1 MEIYSIGFTKKS
13 AGEFFG
19 ALKAAGIERLLDVR
33 LNNTSQLAGFA
44 KQSDLKYFLEEIC
57 GAAYEREPLLAPTQE
72 ILDLFKKELGN
83 LHGGL
88 SCVDPVAKGRVG
100 HLSAKLRKKDRF
112 VVQRSVRRALPPQIG
127 ARVFA
132 ATLERCSHSPS
143 LDLSSGGKSAL

>member
-44 KQSDLKYFLEEIC
+44 KQSDLKYFLEQIC

-72 ILDLFKKELGN
+72 ILDAFKKQKGSWETYTKAF
-83 LHGGL
+83 
-88 SCVDPVAKGRVG
+88 VALIRSRKVESAISQESFQRKTVLLCSEASAEHCHRRLALEYLQQHWNDVVIH
-100 HLSAKLRKKDRF
+100 HL
-112 VVQRSVRRALPPQIG
+112 
-127 ARVFA
+127 
-132 ATLERCSHSPS
+132 
-143 LDLSSGGKSAL
+143 

>member
-44 KQSDLKYFLEEIC
+44 KQSDLKYFLQEIC

-72 ILDLFKKELGN
+72 ILDAFKKQKGN
-83 LHGGL
+83 WETYTEAYLAL
-88 SCVDPVAKGRVG
+88 IRSRRVESAISQERFNRRTVLLCSEASAEHCHRRLALEYLQQHWNNVVIR
-100 HLSAKLRKKDRF
+100 HL
-112 VVQRSVRRALPPQIG
+112 
-127 ARVFA
+127 
-132 ATLERCSHSPS
+132 
-143 LDLSSGGKSAL
+143 

>member
-72 ILDLFKKELGN
+72 ILDVFKKQ
-83 LHGGL
+83 
-88 SCVDPVAKGRVG
+88 KGSWETYTEAYLALIRSRKVESAISQQSFERRTVLLCSEASAEHCHRRLALEYLQRHWNDVVIH
-100 HLSAKLRKKDRF
+100 HL
-112 VVQRSVRRALPPQIG
+112 
-127 ARVFA
+127 
-132 ATLERCSHSPS
+132 
-143 LDLSSGGKSAL
+143 